1 MRFKSG
7 RNKYKMS
14 NNILYFQNTIL
25 NEKVKDKLKELL
37 PEKKQQIL
45 FISTLYDIAVNEYV
59 KTGDIQKLLKE
70 NEGKINF
77 TVFKTLDDL
86 SKN

>member
-1 MRFKSG
+1 
-7 RNKYKMS
+7 MS

-37 PEKKQQIL
+37 PDEKQQRL
-45 FISTLYDIAVNEYV
+45 FISTLYDITVNEYV
-59 KTGDIQKLLKE
+59 KTGDIQGLLKE
-70 NEGKINF
+70 NEDKINF